1 MNNFIGAAQKRVAW
15 LQTAVVL
22 VPGLSA
28 ALGVDLVASA
38 AGVCAWF
45 ALLSALWLLLCW
57 FRPGKPA
64 VTPQDLVRVL
74 VDLRN
79 AGIRRELGIVQG
91 LSYKQIQTLPAAA
104 ARAPAFCAI
113 CLSEVAVG
121 VSQIQLACS
130 HAFHTECLEDWVGI
144 KSDCPLCKQPVTP
157 N

>member
-38 AGVCAWF
+38 AGVCARF

-79 AGIRRELGIVQG
+79 AGR
-91 LSYKQIQTLPAAA
+91 A
-104 ARAPAFCAI
+104 ARIISDRASSTIPGRGRAVRFTMNPRRIPIMSALEQMALPTVRSNRSGSRVWAMAI
-113 CLSEVAVG
+113 SIVVMP
-121 VSQIQLACS
+121 SR
-130 HAFHTECLEDWVGI
+130 
-144 KSDCPLCKQPVTP
+144 
-157 N
+157 